1 MKISMTNGLPIVS
14 LELKYNSN
22 YILLEHVLLD
32 TGCAITVFDTDI
44 VSAVDLKINT
54 QLGRA
59 VRMYGIGGQSELAF
73 QQVVKEITINSH
85 QLSDFTIQLAMTKIP
100 YGFDAIL
107 GVDYFTTSQVTIDFK
122 ELTVR

>member
-1 MKISMTNGLPIVS
+1 
-14 LELKYNSN
+14 
-22 YILLEHVLLD
+22 
-32 TGCAITVFDTDI
+32 
-44 VSAVDLKINT
+44 
-54 QLGRA
+54 
-59 VRMYGIGGQSELAF
+59 MYGIGGQSELAF

-122 ELTVR
+122 EFTVR